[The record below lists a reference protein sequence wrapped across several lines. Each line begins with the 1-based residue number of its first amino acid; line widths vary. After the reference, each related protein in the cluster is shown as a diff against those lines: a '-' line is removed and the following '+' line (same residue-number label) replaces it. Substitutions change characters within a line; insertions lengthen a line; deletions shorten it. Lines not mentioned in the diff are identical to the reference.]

1 MNFRSCEDM
10 CQTLTRNL
18 YKVPRDVDLI
28 VGIPRS
34 GLLAANILALYLNLP
49 FTDLEGFLAG
59 RILSI
64 GRTRRHHSQVRSIE
78 DCKKILVID
87 DSLRTGTTIQ
97 MAKDKIGEFIS
108 YEILFSAVYVAPEA
122 KNEVDIYFEICKLP
136 RIFEWN
142 LMHHKFLGSS
152 CVEIDGVLCH
162 APQPDESSG
171 AKYLEFLES
180 AQPLFLPTIC
190 VGNLVTSRL
199 EKYRKQTE
207 AWLDKYHIQYTH
219 LTMLNSSI
227 HEDEITSNHRV
238 DHKAKVY
245 RQTKAALFIES
256 DLEQS
261 TKIYKKTNRPV
272 ICVENMELIS
282 SGDPIFSLPIKPSI
296 KHSLI
301 KYLLHFTY

>member
-1 MNFRSCEDM
+1 M

-59 RILSI
+59 KILSI
-64 GRTRRHHSQVRSIE
+64 GRTRRNHSQVQSIA

-87 DSLRTGTTIQ
+87 DSLRTGKTIK
-97 MAKDKIGEFIS
+97 MAKDKIGES
-108 YEILFSAVYVAPEA
+108 TSHEILFSAVYVAPEA
-122 KNEVDIYFEICKLP
+122 KDEVDIYFEICKLP

-142 LMHHKFLGSS
+142 LMHHKFLESS

-162 APQPDESSG
+162 APKIEESSG
-171 AKYLEFLES
+171 AKYLTFIQS

-190 VGNLVTSRL
+190 IGNIVTSRS

-207 AWLDKYHIQYTH
+207 KWLDKHSILYKN
-219 LTMLNSSI
+219 LFMLDSSI
-227 HEDEITSNHRV
+227 HEDEIKQSHRTTL
-238 DHKAKVY
+238 KAKVY
-245 RQTKAALFIES
+245 RQTKARLFIEGDFEDS
-256 DLEQS
+256 VR
-261 TKIYKKTNRPV
+261 IHKKTHKPV
-272 ICVENMELIS
+272 ICVEKMELIS
-282 SGDPIFSLPIKPSI
+282 AGGPILSLPVKPSI

-301 KYLLHFTY
+301 KHLLHFTY